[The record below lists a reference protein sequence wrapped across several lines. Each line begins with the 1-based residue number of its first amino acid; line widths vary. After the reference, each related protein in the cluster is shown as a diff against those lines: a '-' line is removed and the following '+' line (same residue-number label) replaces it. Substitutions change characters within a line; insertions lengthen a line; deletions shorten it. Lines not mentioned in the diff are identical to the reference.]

1 MKSICIVGAGAI
13 GGLLGTR
20 LGQTGQVEMFALARG
35 ETLAALRANGLRAEL
50 SGDLLSAPVTASDRA
65 ADLGLQDVVI
75 LTVKGQ
81 AMPELAPQ
89 LAPLI
94 GPQTVI
100 LSAMNGIPWWFC
112 DGVPALANLVM
123 ESVDPGGAIA
133 AALPA
138 GQVIGSVLHMSV
150 SSAAP
155 GLSRHT
161 QGQQIQLGE
170 LDGQATDRLA
180 WLAELFTQ
188 AGFEASTSNEIRRR
202 IWYKLWGNLTINP
215 VSALTGSTSDKI
227 IDDELVRNFCSAMML
242 EAAEIGRAIGCVIEE
257 APEDRHQVTRKL
269 GAFKTSMLQDV
280 EAGRSLE
287 LDNIVTAV
295 VDIGRHLQIE
305 TPHIDAL
312 LGLMRLFARN
322 RGLY

>member
-1 MKSICIVGAGAI
+1 MKSICIVGVGAI

-20 LGQTGQVEMFALARG
+20 LGQTGQAAMFALARG
-35 ETLAALRANGLRAEL
+35 ETLAALHANGLRAEL
-50 SGDLLSAPVTASDRA
+50 DGQLLSAPVTASDRA
-65 ADLGLQDVVI
+65 ADLGVQDVII

-81 AMPELAPQ
+81 AMPELARS
-89 LAPLI
+89 LTPLI
-94 GPQTVI
+94 GPQTII

-112 DGVPALANLVM
+112 DGVAALADLKID
-123 ESVDPGGAIA
+123 SVDPGGVIA
-133 AALPA
+133 ATLPTS
-138 GQVIGSVLHMSV
+138 QIIGSVLHMSV
-150 SSAAP
+150 ASAAP
-155 GLSRHT
+155 GISRHT
-161 QGQQIQLGE
+161 QGHKILLGE
-170 LDGQATDRLA
+170 LDGQATDRLV
-180 WLAELFTQ
+180 WLADLFTK
-188 AGFEASTSNEIRRR
+188 AGFETSTSTEIRSH

-215 VSALTGSTSDKI
+215 VSALTGSTADQI
-227 IDDELVRNFCSAMML
+227 IDDALARNFCSAMML
-242 EAAEIGRAIGCVIEE
+242 EAAEIGRVIGCVIDE

-269 GAFKTSMLQDV
+269 GPFKTSMLQDV

-295 VDIGRHLQIE
+295 VDIGRHLQMN

>member
-20 LGQTGQVEMFALARG
+20 LGQTGQASLHALARG
-35 ETLAALRANGLRAEL
+35 ETLAALQAHGLRAEQD
-50 SGDLLSAPVTASDRA
+50 GQILSAPVTASDRA
-65 ADLGLQDVVI
+65 ADLGVQDVVL

-94 GPQTVI
+94 GPQTII

-112 DGVPALANLVM
+112 DDVPALADLKI
-123 ESVDPGGAIA
+123 ESVDPGGVIA

-150 SSAAP
+150 SSPAP

-161 QGQQIQLGE
+161 QGQKILLGE
-170 LDGQATDRLA
+170 PNGQATDRLA
-180 WLAELFTQ
+180 WLADLFTK
-188 AGFEASTSNEIRRR
+188 AGFETGTSDEIRRL

-227 IDDELVRNFCSAMML
+227 IDDELARNFCSAMML

-295 VDIGRHLQIE
+295 VDIGRHLQIA